1 MKEERIRYYDVLR
14 VASFFVIMAYHALCE
29 AAGAGLMEQR
39 IPDSLPVIGNVS
51 LVIAA
56 VSVFFMLSGAGLMCK
71 ANQDFS
77 VKAFYR
83 KRFARI
89 IVPFWV
95 TIVVGFIALSILRG
109 RTFWMPSDVPLW
121 RWISVCTGIVS
132 FHVPDGTVLSEALSK
147 VDNQSRQ
154 VFL

>member
-121 RWISVCTGIVS
+121 RWNAVCTGIVS